1 MGTTDDFFPSYSV
14 VDRSI
19 NFWEL
24 HHLGF
29 TISSRFAVSPLPIS
43 PLVSAFLNN
52 PQKVIAYDWD
62 EAVRSWRFDLAFLSS
77 DSEKLWA
84 AGCVR
89 FIYRKMELCYAGNVV
104 RCKTR
109 INSLNKKC
117 SLFLAKRVIVR
128 LCAFAC
134 YFDEELNYRSW
145 QIPMF
150 SLGYLARLKWNARGS
165 FDKSWSFISTS
176 RRCLRHFN
184 SCSHCSQNMG
194 ILSMLLLWRIN

>member
-62 EAVRSWRFDLAFLSS
+62 EAVRS
-77 DSEKLWA
+77 
-84 AGCVR
+84 
-89 FIYRKMELCYAGNVV
+89 
-104 RCKTR
+104 
-109 INSLNKKC
+109 
-117 SLFLAKRVIVR
+117 
-128 LCAFAC
+128 
-134 YFDEELNYRSW
+134 
-145 QIPMF
+145 
-150 SLGYLARLKWNARGS
+150 
-165 FDKSWSFISTS
+165 
-176 RRCLRHFN
+176 
-184 SCSHCSQNMG
+184 
-194 ILSMLLLWRIN
+194 